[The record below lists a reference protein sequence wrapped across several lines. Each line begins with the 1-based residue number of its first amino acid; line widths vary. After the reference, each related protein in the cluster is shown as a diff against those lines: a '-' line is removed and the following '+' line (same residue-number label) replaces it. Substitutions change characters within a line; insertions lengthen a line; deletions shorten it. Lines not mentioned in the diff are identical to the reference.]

1 MTRIYLDI
9 FLFPI
14 FEMTLRP
21 SSQALSLRRP
31 KVTFQHSKVMMHNP
45 KKSSFAPPTKAEYD
59 RSNAWGLATAV
70 DIHDCNPTLV
80 RDAEAIKRFTKELCR
95 RLDVKMFGE
104 TVIVDFG
111 SDPRVSGFSLVQLIE
126 TSLVSGHFANQTN
139 AVYLDVF
146 SCRFYD
152 AQKIVDFA
160 LSFFQGKSYN
170 AHCALRGCDAFPRAY
185 LEQFAER
192 NIVLNSKVDQL
203 SMEPSLAL
211 ASR

>member
-1 MTRIYLDI
+1 MDI

-21 SSQALSLRRP
+21 SPQTLSVRPP
-31 KVTFQHSKVMMHNP
+31 KVSSQNAKFTVQNP
-45 KKSSFAPPTKAEYD
+45 KSSFAPPTKAEYD

-70 DIHDCNPTLV
+70 DIHDCNPTII
-80 RDAEAIKRFTKELCR
+80 RDALAIKRFTKELCT
-95 RLDVKMFGE
+95 RLDVNMFGE
-104 TVIVDFG
+104 TIVVDFG
-111 SDPRVSGFSLVQLIE
+111 TDPKVSGFSLVQLIE

-146 SCRFYD
+146 SCKFYE
-152 AQKIVDFA
+152 AQKIVEYA

-170 AHCALRGCDAFPRAY
+170 AHCSLRGCDAFPKAY
-185 LEQFAER
+185 LEKFAER

-203 SMEPSLAL
+203 SVKPSLVL